1 MSTPMPDSVLVP
13 HGEGHDGG
21 LSSEVGGGASG
32 APPASPRAEDA
43 RRRRW
48 VLARRVAG
56 RVLGAIFVLWAAAS
70 FTFFVQTLLP
80 GSRATLL
87 LNESSGQQK
96 NYTAAELA
104 PINHEYGFSKPVL
117 TQYVDYI
124 GGLVHGNFGTSYEQ
138 HQPVLS
144 IISREVGPTLVL
156 TLTSLLLAWV
166 MALLFTIATAKR
178 GRVVSAI
185 GSGLE
190 IVTAGLPYYWLGVI
204 LLVVFAIDL
213 NVFPV
218 QGGTSLSGLVLPAL
232 TLGIPLAGF
241 IGQVT
246 RDEFEK
252 VLEQPFVTSAR
263 ARGMGDLEVRLR
275 HVLRHAV
282 LPAITLS
289 GWALGALISGA
300 VIVETVFARPGIGQ
314 VIVTAAESR
323 DVPLVSGVVMLV
335 ATVYVVAN
343 LLVDIAYTLIDPRLR
358 AR

>member
-1 MSTPMPDSVLVP
+1 
-13 HGEGHDGG
+13 
-21 LSSEVGGGASG
+21 
-32 APPASPRAEDA
+32 
-43 RRRRW
+43 
-48 VLARRVAG
+48 VAL
-56 RVLGAIFVLWAAAS
+56 RLLGAIAVLWAAAT

-87 LNESSGQQK
+87 LNEQTGQQK
-96 NYTAAELA
+96 QYTTAQLA

-124 GGLVHGNFGTSYEQ
+124 GGLVHGKFGTSYEQ
-138 HQPVLS
+138 HQPVLT
-144 IISREVGPTLVL
+144 IIARQVGPTFAL
-156 TLTSLLLAWV
+156 TLTALLFAWAL
-166 MALLFTIATAKR
+166 ALLFTIATAKR

-185 GSGLE
+185 GSGIE
-190 IVTAGLPYYWLGVI
+190 IVTAGLPYYWLGII

-213 NVFPV
+213 QIFPV
-218 QGGTSLSGLVLPAL
+218 AGGTGVSGLILPAL

-241 IGQVT
+241 LGQVT

-252 VLEQPFVTSAR
+252 VLDQPFVTSAR

-300 VIVETVFARPGIGQ
+300 VIVETVFARPGIGN
-314 VIVTAAESR
+314 VIVTAAQSR
-323 DVPLVSGVVMLV
+323 DVPLVSGVVILV

-343 LLVDIAYTLIDPRLR
+343 VLVDLAYALIDPRLR
-358 AR
+358 AG